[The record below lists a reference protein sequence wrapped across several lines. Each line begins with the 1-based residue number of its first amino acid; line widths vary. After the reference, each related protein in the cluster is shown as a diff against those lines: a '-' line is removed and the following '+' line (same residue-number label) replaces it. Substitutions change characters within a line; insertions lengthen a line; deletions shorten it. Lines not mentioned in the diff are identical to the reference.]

1 MNSNAPGTAS
11 SHTITINSQEFF
23 EVCVDSNMD
32 AIEHH
37 EIDISNVKSDA
48 ELFQKIWDS
57 YFLSRGNGIRG
68 LLLQPSD
75 VQFVKVGF
83 QYKENAITL
92 EILSMFSLR

>member
-1 MNSNAPGTAS
+1 
-11 SHTITINSQEFF
+11 
-23 EVCVDSNMD
+23 MD

-57 YFLSRGNGIRG
+57 NVLSCGNGIRS

-75 VQFVKVGF
+75 VHESEFSVQGKCYHVGD
-83 QYKENAITL
+83 T
-92 EILSMFSLR
+92 

>member
-1 MNSNAPGTAS
+1 
-11 SHTITINSQEFF
+11 
-23 EVCVDSNMD
+23 MD

-57 YFLSRGNGIRG
+57 NVLSCGNGIRG

-75 VQFVKVGF
+75 VQFVKVSF
-83 QYKENAITL
+83 QYEKTVITL
-92 EILSMFSLR
+92 EIFSMFSLR

>member
-1 MNSNAPGTAS
+1 
-11 SHTITINSQEFF
+11 
-23 EVCVDSNMD
+23 MD

-57 YFLSRGNGIRG
+57 YVVSRGNGFRS

-75 VQFVKVGF
+75 VQFVKVSV
-83 QYKENAITL
+83 QHEEDIITL
-92 EILSMFSLR
+92 GILSMFSLR